1 MSRFKGRFRGKWS
14 IHNARMLPP
23 DDFQLA
29 RETIGLRLCGVSH
42 VPHLADIAHVSEWK
56 VRRILS
62 GYGQTLREG
71 HERGLWFPFGGGC
84 GEYIFNLFDYP
95 EWLPRRGLMTHGW
108 KNDLR
113 VIDPDTL
120 NANISAFKKDH
131 MRYCLAHERQRDAR
145 RVSGGDL
152 AVSGKA

>member
-1 MSRFKGRFRGKWS
+1 MSRFRGKWS

-29 RETIGLRLCGVSH
+29 REVIALRLCGVSH
-42 VPHLADIAHVSEWK
+42 VPHLADIARVSEWK
-56 VRRILS
+56 ARRILS
-62 GYGQTLREG
+62 GYGQTLKEG

-84 GEYIFNLFDYP
+84 GEYLFNLFDYP

-113 VIDPDTL
+113 VIDPAAL
-120 NANISAFKKDH
+120 RENMRRFNNDH
-131 MRYCLAHERQRDAR
+131 TRYCRTRDCVRKQPRAAEE
-145 RVSGGDL
+145 L
-152 AVSGKA
+152 TL